1 MAVAQVS
8 LVSAVRAAPAARA
21 TRASSKAR
29 AVKVVAK
36 AGVERVEL
44 AKKASAVAISVGAC
58 PRIDVLVR
66 RGSGRGRSKARC
78 HARLQPSA
86 RDPRPYTSRAR
97 SPPRVGPDSAAH
109 GFSVCEPA
117 GAGFP
122 RAIGATRARV
132 SAERPARDDPIDSCT
147 LP

>member
-44 AKKASAVAISVGAC
+44 AKKASAVAVSVGAAMSGAEAKAAEIVAAA
-58 PRIDVLVR
+58 PQEVFATADVPTPVLYFGFLAAFFGVAV
-66 RGSGRGRSKARC
+66 GTFIALSKVK
-78 HARLQPSA
+78 L
-86 RDPRPYTSRAR
+86 
-97 SPPRVGPDSAAH
+97 
-109 GFSVCEPA
+109 
-117 GAGFP
+117 
-122 RAIGATRARV
+122 I
-132 SAERPARDDPIDSCT
+132 
-147 LP
+147 

>member
-44 AKKASAVAISVGAC
+44 AKKASAVAVSVGAAMSGAEAKAAEIVAAA
-58 PRIDVLVR
+58 PQEVFATAEGVPTPVLYFGFLIASFGVAV
-66 RGSGRGRSKARC
+66 GTYIALSKVK
-78 HARLQPSA
+78 L
-86 RDPRPYTSRAR
+86 
-97 SPPRVGPDSAAH
+97 
-109 GFSVCEPA
+109 
-117 GAGFP
+117 
-122 RAIGATRARV
+122 I
-132 SAERPARDDPIDSCT
+132 
-147 LP
+147 

>member
-44 AKKASAVAISVGAC
+44 AKKASAVAVSVGAC

-66 RGSGRGRSKARC
+66 RGSGRGRSKARR
-78 HARLQPSA
+78 HARLRPSA
-86 RDPRPYTSRAR
+86 RDPRPIPPEGRAR
-97 SPPRVGPDSAAH
+97 
-109 GFSVCEPA
+109 FC
-117 GAGFP
+117 
-122 RAIGATRARV
+122 RARLF
-132 SAERPARDDPIDSCT
+132 S
-147 LP
+147 L